1 MVVLVKRKEK
11 QNHKYVAKVEKGKK
25 TRYFYTKEEWWA
37 YLKGN
42 QTAKKET
49 AKKSTIGKALGD
61 LINDGKNLLSSIFKN
76 QSKTSKQT
84 DTVKAV
90 ESAVTK
96 LVDKGQKFV
105 SSAASNI
112 TTKQQAAT
120 GKQYVTNK
128 TNESLNMLLIIPT
141 SWVEKAFNFVK
152 NLFKKDDENTPP
164 DKDVEQAKSLDELDR
179 KDTEM
184 EKFEDQALVNPD
196 YDPYDET
203 YSMNCAYCTA
213 AYDLRR
219 RGYDVEAMPYDPNTY
234 NANVYDIASW
244 YKNTTVDDWSI
255 ETEGL
260 TYDPDTNSLVDVDH
274 REVLN
279 RTKQSLEDMPD
290 DSYGQFCVYWTV
302 GGGHSMVWEKENGKI
317 FIRDCQTN
325 KAYGYDDWMNVY
337 RTMVEGTAILRTD
350 NREPS
355 NDILK
360 TVRNRE
366 ED

>member
-1 MVVLVKRKEK
+1 MKRKEK
-11 QNHKYVAKVEKGKK
+11 QDHKYVAKVEKGKK

-49 AKKSTIGKALGD
+49 IVKKKTTTAVTQPAKKSTIGKALGD
-61 LINDGKNLLSSIFKN
+61 LINDGKNLLSSLFKN
-76 QSKTSKQT
+76 QSKSSKKT
-84 DTVKAV
+84 ETVKAV

-105 SSAASNI
+105 SSAAN
-112 TTKQQAAT
+112 TTPTKQQAAT
-120 GKQYVTNK
+120 GKQYVSDK

-152 NLFKKDDENTPP
+152 NLFKKDDEKTTP
-164 DKDVEQAKSLDELDR
+164 DKESEQAKSFDELDR
-179 KDTEM
+179 KDTEL

-196 YDPYDET
+196 YDPYDEA

-219 RGYDVEAMPYDPNTY
+219 RGYDVEAMPYDPKTY
-234 NANVYDIASW
+234 VSNVYDIASW
-244 YKNTTVDDWSI
+244 YKDTTVDDWSI
-255 ETEGL
+255 EVE
-260 TYDPDTNSLVDVDH
+260 NFNVDH

-279 RTKQSLEDMPD
+279 RTKQSLENMPD
-290 DSYGQFCVYWTV
+290 GSYGQFCVYWTV
-302 GGGHSMVWEKENGKI
+302 GGGHSMVWEKENGKTI
-317 FIRDCQTN
+317 IRDCQTN
-325 KAYGYDDWMNVY
+325 KAYGYDDWMNIY

-355 NDILK
+355 NNILK